1 MNIGTLRRTPWLFA
15 LTIGLACV
23 APAQAHHSTAQFDK
37 SEKVTLTGVVKEFQY
52 TNPHTW
58 LQLYVT
64 SEDGERV
71 EWGIEGG
78 SPNFLKRRGWTS
90 KSLQPGD
97 EVSVEVY
104 AMRDG
109 QPGAIMIAVT
119 LPDGTTLSDIPPP

>member
-1 MNIGTLRRTPWLFA
+1 VKIENFRLNCVLLVA
-15 LTIGLACV
+15 IGLASFPSV
-23 APAQAHHSTAQFDK
+23 QAHHSTAKFDK
-37 SEKVTLTGVVKEFQY
+37 TEEVTLTGIVKEFQY

-64 SEDGERV
+64 SAEGEQV

-78 SPNFLKRRGWTS
+78 SPNFLKRRGWTA

-97 EVSVEVY
+97 KVSVQVY

-119 LPDGTTLSDIPPP
+119 LPDGTTLTDIPPP

>member
-1 MNIGTLRRTPWLFA
+1 VKIENFRLNCVLLVA
-15 LTIGLACV
+15 IGLASFPSV
-23 APAQAHHSTAQFDK
+23 QAHHSTAKFDK
-37 SEKVTLTGVVKEFQY
+37 TEEVTLTGIVKEFQY

-64 SEDGERV
+64 SAEGEQV

-78 SPNFLKRRGWTS
+78 SPNFLKRRGWTA

-97 EVSVEVY
+97 EVSVQVY

-119 LPDGTTLSDIPPP
+119 LPDGTTLTDIPPP

>member
-1 MNIGTLRRTPWLFA
+1 MKSDTLGLNRCLPIVAAGLLSA
-15 LTIGLACV
+15 LS
-23 APAQAHHSTAQFDK
+23 AQAHHSTAQFDK
-37 SEKVTLTGVVKEFQY
+37 TEEVKLTGIVKDFQY

-64 SEDGERV
+64 SDDGEQV

-97 EVSVEVY
+97 EVSVKVY

-119 LPDGTTLSDIPPP
+119 LPDGTTLTDIPPP

>member
-1 MNIGTLRRTPWLFA
+1 MNID
-15 LTIGLACV
+15 TIGRIRNLLIV
-23 APAQAHHSTAQFDK
+23 AAGLVPATHVQAHHSTAKFDK
-37 SEKVTLTGVVKEFQY
+37 TEEVTLTGVVKEFQY
-52 TNPHTW
+52 TNPHSW

-64 SEDGERV
+64 SEEGERV

-78 SPNFLKRRGWTS
+78 SPNFLKRRGWTA

-97 EVSVEVY
+97 EVSVSVY
-104 AMRDG
+104 VMRDG